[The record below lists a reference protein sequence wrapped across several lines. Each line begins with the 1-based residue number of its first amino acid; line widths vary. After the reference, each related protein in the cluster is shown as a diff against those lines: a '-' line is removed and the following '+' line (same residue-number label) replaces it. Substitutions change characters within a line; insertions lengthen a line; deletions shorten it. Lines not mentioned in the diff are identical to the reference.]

1 LRPWFFALGMAN
13 GVFAAAAIA
22 SMMQF
27 ASQGRGAREGV
38 RMGLWGGAQAVAF
51 GIGGLAATAA
61 VDVMRGLLGEVR
73 PAYAIVFAAQAV
85 LFLIAALVARGNEDA
100 AALPREGAFSG
111 DASVAMTMGNTGAA

>member
-1 LRPWFFALGMAN
+1 VRPWFFVLGVAN

-51 GIGGLAATAA
+51 GIGGLVGTAA
-61 VDVMRGLLGEVR
+61 VDLARSMLGEAR
-73 PAYAIVFAAQAV
+73 PAYAIVFALQAV
-85 LFLIAALVARGNEDA
+85 LFLIAARVASRNEDA
-100 AALPREGAFSG
+100 AAAPRDGSFAG
-111 DASVAMTMGNTGAA
+111 DASVALTPAR